1 MINVVFEG
9 PTGAGKTTIIN
20 KLEKIYNKRYKVG
33 RTNDIDESSPL
44 YKTIKDM
51 FDKNPLVSLNNNF
64 STLRY
69 ETLIQAADY
78 LYLRE
83 KIYAENN
90 DINLFDRNYSSVYSY
105 QYVLLKGNIEK
116 CDEFMDNVLSCMKSG
131 EKGIDLMVFFDT
143 DMDVALK
150 RSELRDK
157 RKYNK
162 FEKQTFKQFN
172 KKLKDFLRYNNS
184 EYNLIVIENDD
195 SVDDAIKK
203 ITSKLDEIIEDKKKS
218 EDEKWYELYKIDV
231 DEFKSPDEY
240 IKYKLKYKKKFIN
253 KIIKYSKGKRIIEMG
268 CGTGLVAGYLKK
280 LGFEVTALDLSPAV
294 LKYAEQLAIQ
304 SKIISPCIYKQG
316 DILNLEFN
324 KNSFDVSYSNG
335 VLEHFNDKE
344 IIKILEQQMNISK
357 YVIFGIP
364 SPYFNMNEKML
375 GNERSLRIDEWKNLI
390 EKAGGKLIEQTG
402 FHYYKLHKRILN
414 IKKWFKPKAFWL
426 FIITK

>member
-1 MINVVFEG
+1 M
-9 PTGAGKTTIIN
+9 
-20 KLEKIYNKRYKVG
+20 KI
-33 RTNDIDESSPL
+33 
-44 YKTIKDM
+44 
-51 FDKNPLVSLNNNF
+51 
-64 STLRY
+64 
-69 ETLIQAADY
+69 
-78 LYLRE
+78 
-83 KIYAENN
+83 
-90 DINLFDRNYSSVYSY
+90 
-105 QYVLLKGNIEK
+105 
-116 CDEFMDNVLSCMKSG
+116 
-131 EKGIDLMVFFDT
+131 
-143 DMDVALK
+143 
-150 RSELRDK
+150 
-157 RKYNK
+157 
-162 FEKQTFKQFN
+162 
-172 KKLKDFLRYNNS
+172 
-184 EYNLIVIENDD
+184 
-195 SVDDAIKK
+195 
-203 ITSKLDEIIEDKKKS
+203 KKKS

>member
-203 ITSKLDEIIEDKKKS
+203 ITSKLDEIIEDKKK
-218 EDEKWYELYKIDV
+218 I
-231 DEFKSPDEY
+231 
-240 IKYKLKYKKKFIN
+240 
-253 KIIKYSKGKRIIEMG
+253 R
-268 CGTGLVAGYLKK
+268 
-280 LGFEVTALDLSPAV
+280 
-294 LKYAEQLAIQ
+294 
-304 SKIISPCIYKQG
+304 
-316 DILNLEFN
+316 
-324 KNSFDVSYSNG
+324 
-335 VLEHFNDKE
+335 
-344 IIKILEQQMNISK
+344 
-357 YVIFGIP
+357 
-364 SPYFNMNEKML
+364 
-375 GNERSLRIDEWKNLI
+375 R
-390 EKAGGKLIEQTG
+390 
-402 FHYYKLHKRILN
+402 
-414 IKKWFKPKAFWL
+414 
-426 FIITK
+426 